1 MSTSEPTTRRRHE
14 LATRIVETLAVH
26 PSVQRAELFG
36 SLASGLADQYSDI
49 DIQVVLR
56 GDLAAFAAQVA
67 ELVGTVAPVREH
79 LREVIP
85 RWSVDQ
91 FWFVNYPLF
100 WSVDIRYASDEFRGT
115 SELSFTS
122 PSHGFKLWLLAAKRT
137 LRARDTFAM
146 VANVASRP
154 SLRIDAADALRP
166 LLEACRDRL
175 DADGFEDQ
183 ADIYQECERLCSE
196 F

>member
-1 MSTSEPTTRRRHE
+1 MERRRE
-14 LATRIVETLAVH
+14 LATRIVETLVAH
-26 PSVQRAELFG
+26 PSVQSAELFG
-36 SLASGLADQYSDI
+36 SLSDGAADQYSDI

-56 GDLAAFAAQVA
+56 GDPAVFAAQVA
-67 ELVGTVAPVREH
+67 ELMETVAPVREH

-85 RWSVDQ
+85 LWSIDQ

-100 WSVDIRYASDEFRGT
+100 WSVDLRYASNEFRGM
-115 SELSFTS
+115 SELVFTS
-122 PSHGFKLWLLAAKRT
+122 PPHGFKLWLLAAKRT
-137 LRARDTFAM
+137 MRARDTLAM

-154 SLRIDAADALRP
+154 SLRLDAADSLRS
-166 LLEACRDRL
+166 LLQACRDRL
-175 DADGFEDQ
+175 DADDSEGQ